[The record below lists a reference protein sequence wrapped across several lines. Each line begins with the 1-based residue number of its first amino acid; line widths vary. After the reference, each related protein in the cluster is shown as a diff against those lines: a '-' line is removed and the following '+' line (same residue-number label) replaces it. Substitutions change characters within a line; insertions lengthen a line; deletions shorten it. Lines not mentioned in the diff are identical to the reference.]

1 MAANLSPLFPAPIIP
16 GVWSAMSLGGNV
28 LEANY
33 CPRCGARLTLRLTD
47 ERERMVCPTCGYVHY
62 VNPVVAAGCLVLQE
76 DRVLLVR
83 RGVDPGCGQW
93 GLPAGY
99 AEAGERPEEAAA
111 RETLEETGLEVALD
125 EFIGVYSFQMDAL
138 PGGVLV
144 IYSAHAV
151 GGVLRPGADATEAR
165 FFAPGG
171 LPAEIA
177 FPLHRRVLGQ
187 WARAATIRCQEADV
201 AQRRRAAGLAP
212 QGVAA
217 LCPPAE
223 QRPVEESPLLLVA
236 MEEGE
241 VVGYLGADDV
251 SAQGVLA
258 LRDVYVRPEYRRWGI
273 GTRLLEAAARAAA
286 ARGAASLLAA
296 VPAEN
301 PGLLLFTHAGFQV
314 CGFSRVAGAG
324 RLYLCRDLG
333 GQHAAS

>member
-1 MAANLSPLFPAPIIP
+1 
-16 GVWSAMSLGGNV
+16 MSLGGNV

-111 RETLEETGLEVALD
+111 RETAEETGLEVALD

-177 FPLHRRVLGQ
+177 FPCTAACWASGRGRPPSAARRLTWPSAVARPAWPRKASPPCARPPNSAPSRSRRSSWWPWRRGRSSATWARMTPRRRVS
-187 WARAATIRCQEADV
+187 WRCAT
-201 AQRRRAAGLAP
+201 L
-212 QGVAA
+212 
-217 LCPPAE
+217 
-223 QRPVEESPLLLVA
+223 
-236 MEEGE
+236 
-241 VVGYLGADDV
+241 
-251 SAQGVLA
+251 
-258 LRDVYVRPEYRRWGI
+258 YVRPEYRRWGI